1 MTQETERT
9 QMQTIQTQGHP
20 RGSVAAN
27 LFDEDG
33 YLIDQTLWSGQLAQ
47 QIAREED
54 IDELTSDHWM
64 VIEHIREKFFRL
76 GALPNMRRV
85 CKATS
90 LSRAQ
95 VHLLFGG
102 CRSIWRISGL
112 PNPGEEAKAYLI

>member
-1 MTQETERT
+1 
-9 QMQTIQTQGHP
+9 MQATQTQGYF
-20 RGSVAAN
+20 RGDSAAK

-33 YLIDQTLWSGQLAQ
+33 FLMDQALWSEQLAS
-47 QIAREED
+47 QIAREEGVR
-54 IDELTSDHWM
+54 ELTAAHWM

-76 GALPNMRRV
+76 GALPNIRRV

-95 VHLLFGG
+95 LHNLFGG
-102 CRSIWRISGL
+102 CITIWRVSGL